1 MTILKSIKTE
11 KAPSAIGPYSQGMQ
25 VGDLIFV
32 SGQIP
37 VDPGTGNIV
46 DGDIEK
52 QTAQVFRNIA
62 AVLEESGS
70 SLSKVVK
77 TTVYLADLASF
88 GEMNRVYA
96 ESFGDHR
103 PARATVEVG
112 LPVGV
117 SIEVDAIAVPG

>member
-1 MTILKSIKTE
+1 
-11 KAPSAIGPYSQGMQ
+11 MQ

-32 SGQIP
+32 CGQFP

-103 PARATVEVG
+103 PARA
-112 LPVGV
+112 L
-117 SIEVDAIAVPG
+117 SLIHI

>member
-11 KAPSAIGPYSQGMQ
+11 KAPGAIGPYSQGMQ

-77 TTVYLADLASF
+77 TT
-88 GEMNRVYA
+88 
-96 ESFGDHR
+96 
-103 PARATVEVG
+103 
-112 LPVGV
+112 
-117 SIEVDAIAVPG
+117 

>member
-1 MTILKSIKTE
+1 M
-11 KAPSAIGPYSQGMQ
+11 
-25 VGDLIFV
+25 GDLIFV